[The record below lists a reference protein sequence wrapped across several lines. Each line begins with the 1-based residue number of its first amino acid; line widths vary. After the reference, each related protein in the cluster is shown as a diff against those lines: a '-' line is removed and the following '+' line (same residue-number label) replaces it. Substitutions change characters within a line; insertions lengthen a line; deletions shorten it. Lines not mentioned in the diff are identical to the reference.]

1 MRKRR
6 SKQRRR
12 LMRWALMLLLAALL
26 PVGIRFV
33 RASLAE
39 KQTPEA
45 LLASPLRFEDLP
57 AYDGAF
63 SIALAPGTLAPDAL
77 PPVPVLQLSELDA
90 LGRTGPALAVVGP
103 ETLTTAPRGRL
114 GDILPA
120 GFENIRYDD
129 LIEDHFLYNRCHLIA
144 YQLCGVNAEARLLFT
159 GTRALNVDGMLPHEN
174 ELASFI
180 RRTGLHLLYRAVPV
194 YSGSELVPRGV
205 ELEAVSMEDGGEGL
219 RLHVFVFN
227 VQPGVVID
235 SRDGS
240 SRRDAGA

>member
-1 MRKRR
+1 MRRWSKRKRR
-6 SKQRRR
+6 RM
-12 LMRWALMLLLAALL
+12 LGWALVLLLAALL
-26 PVGIRFV
+26 PLFI

-39 KQTPEA
+39 KQKPEA

-57 AYDGAF
+57 PFDGALTVELDT
-63 SIALAPGTLAPDAL
+63 ATLAPDAL
-77 PPVPVLQLSELDA
+77 APEPTLLLSELDA

-103 ETLTTAPRGRL
+103 ETLCYEPRGRL

-120 GFENIRYDD
+120 GFQNVRYDD
-129 LIEDHFLYNRCHLIA
+129 LIEDHYLYNRCHLIA

-159 GTRALNVDGMLPHEN
+159 GTRALNVDGMLPVEN
-174 ELASFI
+174 ELASFV
-180 RRTGLHLLYRAVPV
+180 RRTGQHLIYRAVPI

-219 RLHVFVFN
+219 RLHVFVRN

-235 SRDGS
+235 YSDGA
-240 SRRDAGA
+240 SRRE